1 MKEGFIMLFNIR
13 LKELR
18 EKEEK
23 TQKEMAA
30 IMGVS
35 ERMYQM
41 YEAGTKEPTISKI
54 TNLMETIGA
63 DANYLLA
70 PSKKLFT
77 VIHKDEKE

>member
-1 MKEGFIMLFNIR
+1 MVFNIR

-18 EKEEK
+18 EENKK

-54 TNLMETIGA
+54 TNLMDSIGA
-63 DANYLLA
+63 DANYLLE
-70 PSKKLFT
+70 PTRKLFT
-77 VIHKDEKE
+77 IKEKDK

>member
-1 MKEGFIMLFNIR
+1 MVFNIR

-18 EKEEK
+18 EENKK
-23 TQKEMAA
+23 TQKEMAI

-54 TNLMETIGA
+54 TNLMDSIGA
-63 DANYLLA
+63 DANYLLE
-70 PSKKLFT
+70 PTRKLFT
-77 VIHKDEKE
+77 IKEKDK

>member
-1 MKEGFIMLFNIR
+1 MVFNIR

-18 EKEEK
+18 EENKK
-23 TQKEMAA
+23 TQKEMAV

-54 TNLMETIGA
+54 TNLMDSIGA
-63 DANYLLA
+63 DANYLLE
-70 PSKKLFT
+70 PTRKLFT
-77 VIHKDEKE
+77 IEEKDK

>member
-1 MKEGFIMLFNIR
+1 MVFNIR

-18 EKEEK
+18 EENKK
-23 TQKEMAA
+23 TQKEMAV

-54 TNLMETIGA
+54 TNLMDSIGA
-63 DANYLLA
+63 DANYLLE
-70 PSKKLFT
+70 PTRKLFT
-77 VIHKDEKE
+77 IKEKDK

>member
-1 MKEGFIMLFNIR
+1 MIFNIR

-18 EKEEK
+18 EENKK
-23 TQKEMAA
+23 TQKEMAV

-54 TNLMETIGA
+54 TNLMDSIGA
-63 DANYLLA
+63 DANYLLE
-70 PSKKLFT
+70 PTRKLFT
-77 VIHKDEKE
+77 IEEKDK

>member
-1 MKEGFIMLFNIR
+1 MVFNIR

-18 EKEEK
+18 EENKK
-23 TQKEMAA
+23 TQKEMAV

-54 TNLMETIGA
+54 TNLMDSIGA
-63 DANYLLA
+63 DANYLLE
-70 PSKKLFT
+70 PTRKLFT
-77 VIHKDEKE
+77 IEEKDNK

>member
-1 MKEGFIMLFNIR
+1 MVFNIR

-18 EKEEK
+18 EENKK
-23 TQKEMAA
+23 TQKEMAI

-54 TNLMETIGA
+54 TNLMHSIGA
-63 DANYLLA
+63 DANYLLE
-70 PSKKLFT
+70 PTRKLFT
-77 VIHKDEKE
+77 IEEKDNK

>member
-1 MKEGFIMLFNIR
+1 MVFNIR

-18 EKEEK
+18 EENKK
-23 TQKEMAA
+23 TQKEMAV

-54 TNLMETIGA
+54 TNLMNSIGA
-63 DANYLLA
+63 DANYLLE
-70 PSKKLFT
+70 PTRKLFT
-77 VIHKDEKE
+77 IEEKDNK

>member
-1 MKEGFIMLFNIR
+1 MLFNIR

-70 PSKKLFT
+70 PSKKRLFT
-77 VIHKDEKE
+77 VVHKDKKE

>member
-1 MKEGFIMLFNIR
+1 MVFNIR

-18 EKEEK
+18 EENKK
-23 TQKEMAA
+23 TQKEMAI

-54 TNLMETIGA
+54 TNLMDSIGA
-63 DANYLLA
+63 DANYLLE
-70 PSKKLFT
+70 PTRKLFT
-77 VIHKDEKE
+77 IEEKDNK

>member
-1 MKEGFIMLFNIR
+1 MVFNIR

-18 EKEEK
+18 EENKK
-23 TQKEMAA
+23 TQKEMAF

-54 TNLMETIGA
+54 TNLMNSIGA
-63 DANYLLA
+63 DANYLLE
-70 PSKKLFT
+70 PTRKLFT
-77 VIHKDEKE
+77 IEEKDNK

>member
-1 MKEGFIMLFNIR
+1 MVFNIR

-18 EKEEK
+18 EENKK
-23 TQKEMAA
+23 TQKEMAI

-54 TNLMETIGA
+54 TNLMNSIGA
-63 DANYLLA
+63 DANYLLE
-70 PSKKLFT
+70 PTRKLFT
-77 VIHKDEKE
+77 IEEKDNK